1 MLLLAISLICLAMLL
16 GAGLTVWHLRAGEWL
31 GRRIPPWSLGLL
43 HGGLGFAGLAVL
55 VTALTGSSVA
65 GSGAPTVGYMAAGI
79 LTIALL
85 IGMVPL
91 TARLLHRPMPLPIVV
106 FAIHGTIAVYG
117 TVLLIAFLSLLN

>member
-1 MLLLAISLICLAMLL
+1 MLLLAVSLITLAILL
-16 GAGLTVWHLRAGEWL
+16 GAGLTVWHLRAGGWL
-31 GRRIPPWSLGLL
+31 GRHIPPWSLGLL
-43 HGGLGFAGLAVL
+43 HGAFGVAGLAVL
-55 VTALTGSSVA
+55 VVGLTGPAAA
-65 GSGAPTVGYMAAGI
+65 GSGAPTVGYMAAGV

-117 TVLLIAFLSLLN
+117 TVLLIAFLSLLS